1 MKIMTEVTV
10 EAEGGE
16 TDASE
21 EVAEDGAVGLF
32 LAEEGDTSSRDNW
45 TRLVRKLSSRRRRSR
60 RRRHQDGE
68 EEVVEVEAED
78 EADAEEDEDDVPD
91 DWKPDFI
98 PKHEAHSCPRPDV
111 VPTNLPED
119 EDCSGHED
127 TEAEVGR
134 DGMHEV
140 HGLTEDQLKITRQ
153 RSNKR

>member
-16 TDASE
+16 TDSSE
-21 EVAEDGAVGLF
+21 EVSEEGAVGLF
-32 LAEEGDTSSRDNW
+32 LAGEGDTSSRDSW
-45 TRLVRKLSSRRRRSR
+45 ARLVRKLSSKRRRSR
-60 RRRHQDGE
+60 RRRRQDGE
-68 EEVVEVEAED
+68 DVVEVEAED
-78 EADAEEDEDDVPD
+78 EAEDEEDEDDVPD

-98 PKHEAHSCPRPDV
+98 PKHEPHSCPQPDV
-111 VPTNLPED
+111 VPTNLPE
-119 EDCSGHED
+119 EDDCPGHED

>member
-16 TDASE
+16 TDSSE
-21 EVAEDGAVGLF
+21 EVSEEGAVGQF
-32 LAEEGDTSSRDNW
+32 LAGEGDTSSRDSW
-45 TRLVRKLSSRRRRSR
+45 ARLVRKLSSKRRRSR
-60 RRRHQDGE
+60 RRRRQDGE
-68 EEVVEVEAED
+68 DVVEVEAED

-98 PKHEAHSCPRPDV
+98 PKHRSHSCPQPDV
-111 VPTNLPED
+111 VPTNLPEED
-119 EDCSGHED
+119 DCSGHED
-127 TEAEVGR
+127 TEAEAGR

>member
-68 EEVVEVEAED
+68 EDVATVEAED
-78 EADAEEDEDDVPD
+78 HTEEDDDDVPD

-98 PKHEAHSCPRPDV
+98 PKHEAHSCPQPDV